1 MAEQVIPLTTLTE
14 AQRRQALERFA
25 VLRPALEEGVSQ
37 TQIAR
42 DHQMA
47 LSTVQRWI
55 KSYREKGL
63 AGLAPANRSDKGKS
77 RSLPEQAITLVE
89 GLALQ
94 TPPRS
99 AAAIHRQ
106 VVEIAKAQG
115 WNPPSYERVRQI
127 IKSLDPALVTL
138 AHQGAAAYREEFD
151 LLYRREATHANAM
164 WQADHTPLDV
174 VLLDEAGEPARPWLT
189 VIEDDYSRAIA
200 SFRLSFQESTAL
212 TTALALRQA
221 IWRKEDPHWHV
232 CGIPSVFYTDHG
244 SDFTSKHME
253 QVALDLGIELI
264 FSEKGVPRGRGK
276 IEHFFRS
283 VNELFLQDIPGYAP
297 KGYQAEAQLEVNMQK
312 N

>member
-1 MAEQVIPLTTLTE
+1 MAEQVIPLTTLSE

-63 AGLAPANRSDKGKS
+63 AGLAKAPRSDKGKS

-106 VVEIAKAQG
+106 VVEIAQAQG
-115 WNPPSYERVRQI
+115 WKPPSYERVRLI

-151 LLYRREATHANAM
+151 LLYRREATHVAGRSYAIGRVAVGRSRQTG
-164 WQADHTPLDV
+164 QAL
-174 VLLDEAGEPARPWLT
+174 
-189 VIEDDYSRAIA
+189 
-200 SFRLSFQESTAL
+200 
-212 TTALALRQA
+212 
-221 IWRKEDPHWHV
+221 PHR
-232 CGIPSVFYTDHG
+232 D
-244 SDFTSKHME
+244 
-253 QVALDLGIELI
+253 
-264 FSEKGVPRGRGK
+264 RR
-276 IEHFFRS
+276 
-283 VNELFLQDIPGYAP
+283 
-297 KGYQAEAQLEVNMQK
+297 
-312 N
+312 